1 MTLFLA
7 LQLPIYCLEFQ
18 ICLTILF
25 LIVKHIWT
33 AYNTVK
39 NVVQGCKKESGSSSS
54 FTTAWLLWKKSRDYK
69 GMTLFS
75 HQFSHDDDAYIWQ
88 R

>member
-25 LIVKHIWT
+25 LIVKHILT

-39 NVVQGCKKESGSSSS
+39 KCSTGLQKRKWIIVIFHHCLVIMEKVS
-54 FTTAWLLWKKSRDYK
+54 
-69 GMTLFS
+69 
-75 HQFSHDDDAYIWQ
+75 
-88 R
+88 